1 VAEMKYV
8 QNIMNKTVI
17 TMKPKDLVSD
27 AVKEMSA
34 QNIGCI
40 IVLDRSKP
48 IGIITERDLTK
59 KILLKGKSPEK
70 TYLEA
75 VMTKNPI
82 SLTPSTTIVDAARM
96 MKKNKFRRFPIVEK
110 GVLLGIITETDILY
124 GMTEM
129 IKHLNWKLVNTKI
142 VLEEFTNQFEEMLS

>member
-1 VAEMKYV
+1 MAEIKYV
-8 QNIMNKTVI
+8 QNIMNKNVI
-17 TMKPKDLVSD
+17 TMKPKQTVSE

-34 QNIGCI
+34 KNIGCI
-40 IVLDRSKP
+40 IVLERSKP
-48 IGIITERDLTK
+48 VGIITERDLIK
-59 KILLKGKSPEK
+59 KLLLKGKDAEK
-70 TYLEA
+70 TTLDS

-82 SLTPSTTIVDAARM
+82 TLPPNTTVIDAARM

-142 VLEEFTNQFEEMLS
+142 VLEEFTTHFEEMLS